1 MVKLLQCFKALADET
16 RLRLVHVLAAHELNV
31 NELTELF
38 EMGQSRISRHLRVLT
53 EAGLASPRRDGIRV
67 FYSIVVDGEKAA
79 LSAMI
84 TSLYGD
90 DPVIIDDVKRA
101 GEIVESRARATREF
115 FDHIADDWDRLRR
128 EVLGDLDL
136 SRLVADRMAANESAV
151 DLGCGSGGM
160 LTTLLENSA
169 RVIGVDSSSNMLDLA
184 RERFKGDGANVSLR
198 IGQLEHLPLADQE
211 VDFAL
216 ACLALHHLS
225 QPADGLAEAHRVLSP
240 GGRLMVIDFDKHGN
254 ERMRR
259 NYGDHWLGFTEEEL
273 VNWSTEAG
281 FERIE
286 IETFPGAGGLHIK
299 LLTAMKA

>member
-31 NELTELF
+31 NELTDLF

-79 LSAMI
+79 LAAMI
-84 TSLYGD
+84 TQLYGD

-101 GEIVESRARATREF
+101 GEMVESRARATQEF
-115 FDHIADDWDRLRR
+115 FDHIADDWDRMRR

-136 SRLVADRMAANESAV
+136 SRLVSERMDSIKSSA

-160 LTTLLENSA
+160 LKTLLKKSA
-169 RVIGVDSSSNMLDLA
+169 QVIGVDSSSKMLDLA
-184 RERFKGDGANVSLR
+184 RGRFQTNGTDVSLR

-216 ACLALHHLS
+216 ACLTLHHLS
-225 QPADGLAEAHRVLSP
+225 QPTAGLAEAHRVLSS
-240 GGRLMVIDFDKHGN
+240 GGRLMVIDFDKHNN

-273 VNWSTEAG
+273 VNWFREAG
-281 FERIE
+281 FERIKV
-286 IETFPGAGGLHIK
+286 ETFPGAGGLHLK
-299 LLTAMKA
+299 LLTAVKA